1 MSRKHL
7 LSVDDV
13 AELLGIAPS
22 TLSKW
27 RQTGTPDLP
36 YLRIN
41 GRIRYRASD
50 VDEFIDD
57 AEEAALDDEADD
69 DGDDYVADGV
79 EEDTDDTDES
89 DDE

>member
-1 MSRKHL
+1 MTAEHL

-13 AELLGIAPS
+13 AEQLGVAPS
-22 TLSKW
+22 TLAKW

-50 VDEFIDD
+50 VDDFINEALDEETEDD
-57 AEEAALDDEADD
+57 ADDYEDD
-69 DGDDYVADGV
+69 DGGD
-79 EEDTDDTDES
+79 EEGES

>member
-1 MSRKHL
+1 MSAKHL

-13 AELLGIAPS
+13 AEMLGVAPS
-22 TLSKW
+22 TLAKW
-27 RQTGTPDLP
+27 RQTGQPDLP

-50 VDEFIDD
+50 VEDFISD
-57 AEEAALDDEADD
+57 AEESDLDDEADD
-69 DGDDYVADGV
+69 DADDYLA
-79 EEDTDDTDES
+79 DDTGDADDV